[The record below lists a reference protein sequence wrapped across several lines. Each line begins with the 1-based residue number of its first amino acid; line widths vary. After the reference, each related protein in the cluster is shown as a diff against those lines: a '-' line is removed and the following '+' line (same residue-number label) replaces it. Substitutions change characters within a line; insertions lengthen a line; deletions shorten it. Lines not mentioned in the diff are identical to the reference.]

1 MPGPTASVH
10 IKQALPVAL
19 ARAIDLTPFEAN
31 DLTGPVVVLAT
42 AVITGPAVVLATAF
56 AFITGPVAVLAT
68 AFALAAFGPVVL
80 ATASGWESEPEA
92 DDSESE
98 PDGSEGISCLSVD
111 FEYDAASDKSES
123 PESPESPDWTFFT
136 DWPFFDA
143 GFSNSSIAHILL
155 PPTF

>member
-1 MPGPTASVH
+1 MLNMCRTSYIPIRCTQCSSNFDQLKFIQVCSVAHHLFLVIVVACFKMLATTVVVPNASMPGPTASVH

-80 ATASGWESEPEA
+80 ATAFG
-92 DDSESE
+92 
-98 PDGSEGISCLSVD
+98 
-111 FEYDAASDKSES
+111 
-123 PESPESPDWTFFT
+123 
-136 DWPFFDA
+136 
-143 GFSNSSIAHILL
+143 
-155 PPTF
+155 